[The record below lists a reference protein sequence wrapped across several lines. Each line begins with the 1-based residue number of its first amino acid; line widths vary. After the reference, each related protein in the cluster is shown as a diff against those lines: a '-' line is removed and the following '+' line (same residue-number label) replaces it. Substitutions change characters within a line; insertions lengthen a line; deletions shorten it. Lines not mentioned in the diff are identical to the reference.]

1 MDYGSQT
8 TSGVG
13 SELLTASL
21 SLEIIG
27 NVYAAGMPRNG
38 SRLLR
43 SGKISRAQPVNA
55 LNSCRTASTALPA
68 NSIASSQLSFFAIS
82 HSSPIAVHGWQDR
95 NSARISRLPF
105 SVLRKDSLV

>member
-38 SRLLR
+38 SSRLLKFR
-43 SGKISRAQPVNA
+43 FSQPH
-55 LNSCRTASTALPA
+55 PA
-68 NSIASSQLSFFAIS
+68 FDTGNGLGFNVIVGFREFPMSVAAHAWAEMSF
-82 HSSPIAVHGWQDR
+82 GR
-95 NSARISRLPF
+95 RIRL
-105 SVLRKDSLV
+105 